1 LHPIIILEYSHFQFY
16 VKGQLLD
23 GSLCDLNHFS
33 DKSNFLG
40 SIEFLELKKSVKYST
55 KTCPYG
61 FLNTALQRLFL
72 DQITNSLIYKNRLEF
87 TEIKHPDAFSLNNL
101 KLNYLILSCTYEN
114 ITTKLLNKFV
124 FKYLTQ
130 LYLTGIISGIETDL
144 FLNFHHLKKLVI
156 STQNMKRLLSQ
167 TNKWIKNL
175 NPLIN
180 INLNDT
186 KDFYKNMPSAFF
198 VKIIEV
204 DPLAGS
210 TLIIPNVYLYPD
222 EDFCLFR
229 HFPHEHLVFTAIY
242 STERLECSC
251 TIMWLLRY
259 TFVFFNEHYTD
270 HVAYDYERSDG
281 LKGNITVNHCRDDF
295 VSKLRACRFQER
307 INMCDMGN
315 FSTRT
320 ESKRFLEFNN
330 DADLLF
336 LVKWLE
342 LVIFVFLQPI
352 FCALSLASNLT
363 TVVVTNICLSKEKS
377 SSKNMYK
384 HIRVNSILIII
395 YCSLSI
401 LKLINVCVFDL
412 SPFCSSVYQEKASQY
427 FYLCFILFL
436 GNAVRLSC
444 HFSFISFSLSR
455 ILMTGYKNSTIYKRF
470 MGFNLLA
477 YYGSFITLSLGLSL
491 FKLFEYQI
499 NEIYFST
506 KTFPFEKYDIG
517 NCDKNDLNCSL
528 FRILNMVNDF
538 LKNVAFIFV
547 NLVID
552 IVLFKNSK
560 DNVELKKKL
569 NIDSSKIE
577 KAVHLK
583 NKLNR
588 MIFINGVL
596 FSVAYLP
603 EFLVYILL
611 NVFDKKIRLF
621 CFSYMSCREFT
632 EFAQIFNYLSLFLQ
646 FFVLKKF
653 NRSFEENFIYFKN
666 KFKNKKLKF
675 DPDSKKE

>member
-1 LHPIIILEYSHFQFY
+1 
-16 VKGQLLD
+16 
-23 GSLCDLNHFS
+23 
-33 DKSNFLG
+33 
-40 SIEFLELKKSVKYST
+40 
-55 KTCPYG
+55 
-61 FLNTALQRLFL
+61 
-72 DQITNSLIYKNRLEF
+72 
-87 TEIKHPDAFSLNNL
+87 
-101 KLNYLILSCTYEN
+101 
-114 ITTKLLNKFV
+114 
-124 FKYLTQ
+124 
-130 LYLTGIISGIETDL
+130 
-144 FLNFHHLKKLVI
+144 
-156 STQNMKRLLSQ
+156 
-167 TNKWIKNL
+167 
-175 NPLIN
+175 
-180 INLNDT
+180 
-186 KDFYKNMPSAFF
+186 
-198 VKIIEV
+198 
-204 DPLAGS
+204 
-210 TLIIPNVYLYPD
+210 
-222 EDFCLFR
+222 
-229 HFPHEHLVFTAIY
+229 
-242 STERLECSC
+242 
-251 TIMWLLRY
+251 
-259 TFVFFNEHYTD
+259 
-270 HVAYDYERSDG
+270 
-281 LKGNITVNHCRDDF
+281 
-295 VSKLRACRFQER
+295 
-307 INMCDMGN
+307 
-315 FSTRT
+315 
-320 ESKRFLEFNN
+320 
-330 DADLLF
+330 
-336 LVKWLE
+336 
-342 LVIFVFLQPI
+342 
-352 FCALSLASNLT
+352 LSLASNLT

-666 KFKNKKLKF
+666 EYVWKNFKKLKF
-675 DPDSKKE
+675 FNTSTGSKKA